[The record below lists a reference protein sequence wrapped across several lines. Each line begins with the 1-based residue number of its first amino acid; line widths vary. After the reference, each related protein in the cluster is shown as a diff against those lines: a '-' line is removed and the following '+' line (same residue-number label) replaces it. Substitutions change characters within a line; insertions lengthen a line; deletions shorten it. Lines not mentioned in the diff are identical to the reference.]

1 MNFLEKYNNKKNI
14 RFNLFKKT
22 LIIAKQRGLKT
33 IVETGTSRGKKKF
46 LFFKRFNWKDGMSTL
61 MFSEFS
67 HIINGELHSCDISEE
82 NINNAKGFTSKYKN
96 NVNFYVKDSIIFL
109 QDCHH

>member
-22 LIIAKQRGLKT
+22 LKIAKDRGFKI

-46 LFFKRFNWKDGMSTL
+46 LFFKKFNWKDGMSTL

-67 HIINGELHSCDISEE
+67 SIIKGELHSCDISEE
-82 NINNAKGFTSKYKN
+82 NINNAKDFTKKYKP
-96 NVNFYVKDSIIFL
+96 V
-109 QDCHH
+109 